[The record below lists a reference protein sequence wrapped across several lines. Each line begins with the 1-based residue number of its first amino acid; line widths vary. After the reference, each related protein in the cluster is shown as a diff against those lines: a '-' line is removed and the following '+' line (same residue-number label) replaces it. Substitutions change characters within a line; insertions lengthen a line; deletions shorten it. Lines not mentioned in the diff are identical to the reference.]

1 MVRGYSG
8 VQYLIAEVIIIYK
21 RGFVMAEADRISILV
36 VEDEQDMREFL
47 RDILLEHGYAVE
59 TASNGHDALAL
70 MQRRRFQIVISDI
83 KMPVMDGLSFLDR
96 TRTGN
101 GFSPFVILITAFG
114 NIDDTV
120 KLMDRGAY
128 DYIIKPFKME
138 QILVAVKKAVR
149 ELEMR
154 KRLRELEEMTAKR
167 YSFHNLTG
175 KSPAMIKIF
184 TFIEK
189 IVDSGGNVL
198 IEGETGTGK
207 EMIARAIHLCSQRKE
222 KPFVPVNCAS
232 IPEGLLESEL
242 FGHVRGAFTDAKND
256 KKGLFLEA
264 EAGTLLLDEIT
275 EMPVTLQPKLLRAL
289 QDRQVKPVGSNKYI
303 PFDVRIISATN
314 RNLMEEVRAGRFR
327 EDLYYRLN
335 IFRIELPPLRQRRE
349 DIPILV
355 QEFLNRYEQKEKK
368 TRISPEVMRFLM
380 DYPWPGN
387 IRELENVIE
396 RSVYLSE
403 DGVVR
408 IKDMPDEMLAT
419 GSAEEGFRFTE
430 EKSLDELQRQYIEH
444 ILERCG
450 GNKKRAA
457 EILGVNRKTIYRKLL
472 EIRKE

>member
-1 MVRGYSG
+1 
-8 VQYLIAEVIIIYK
+8 
-21 RGFVMAEADRISILV
+21 MAEADRVSILV
-36 VEDEQDMREFL
+36 VEDERDMREFL

-70 MQRRRFQIVISDI
+70 MERQRFQIVISDI

-101 GFSPFVILITAFG
+101 AFFPFVILITAFG

-167 YSFHNLTG
+167 YSFHNLAG

-242 FGHVRGAFTDAKND
+242 FGHVRGAFTDAKSD

-264 EAGTLLLDEIT
+264 DGGTLLLDEIT

-289 QDRQVKPVGSNKYI
+289 QERQIKPVGSNKYI
-303 PFDVRIISATN
+303 PFDVRIVSATN
-314 RNLMEEVRAGRFR
+314 RNLREEVRAGRFR

-368 TRISPEVMRFLM
+368 IQISPEVMRFLM

-408 IKDMPDEMLAT
+408 IKDLPDEMLAVRDV
-419 GSAEEGFRFTE
+419 EEGFRFAE

-472 EIRKE
+472 EIRNR

>member
-1 MVRGYSG
+1 
-8 VQYLIAEVIIIYK
+8 
-21 RGFVMAEADRISILV
+21 MAEADRISILV

-264 EAGTLLLDEIT
+264 QGGTLLLDEIT

-314 RNLMEEVRAGRFR
+314 RNLREEVRAGRFR

-408 IKDMPDEMLAT
+408 IKDMPDEMIAT
-419 GSAEEGFRFTE
+419 GSAGEGFRFAE

-472 EIRKE
+472 EIRNS

>member
-1 MVRGYSG
+1 
-8 VQYLIAEVIIIYK
+8 
-21 RGFVMAEADRISILV
+21 MAEADRISILV

-101 GFSPFVILITAFG
+101 GLSPFVILITAFG

-154 KRLRELEEMTAKR
+154 KRLQELEEMTAKR
-167 YSFHNLTG
+167 YSFHNLAG
-175 KSPAMIKIF
+175 KSPAMTKIF

-232 IPEGLLESEL
+232 IPGGLLESEL

-264 EAGTLLLDEIT
+264 DKGTLLLDEIT

-289 QDRQVKPVGSNKYI
+289 QERQVKPVGSNKYI

-314 RNLMEEVRAGRFR
+314 RNLREEVRAGRFR

-349 DIPILV
+349 DIPVLV

-368 TRISPEVMRFLM
+368 TRISSEVMRFLM

-408 IKDMPDEMLAT
+408 IKDLPDEMLAT

-472 EIRKE
+472 EIRNR